1 MQGGAD
7 GDDGDGPARAQR
19 GHHDTAVRRRLRG
32 RVLRPQLQDAAQT
45 GNLTHLYSTE
55 TCRFK
60 MLRKLA
66 MSNDSAK
73 MLHTFN

>member
-60 MLRKLA
+60 MLHKLVP
-66 MSNDSAK
+66 
-73 MLHTFN
+73 